1 MFYCCGITEKGVM
14 PHNEDALMI
23 GKNVITNGAVDIIL
37 ILRLLR
43 LFQTEYQVRLQEK
56 LLQICALSF

>member
-23 GKNVITNGAVDIIL
+23 GKNVITNGAV
-37 ILRLLR
+37 
-43 LFQTEYQVRLQEK
+43 EYHLDSPFIAAVSVKKTSCLNIMK
-56 LLQICALSF
+56 NSVWF